1 MMLFALQTPRS
12 AFVILSGVHSHFF
25 QRQTSR
31 LSIAT
36 PEMNFSEHFE
46 APESLQAT
54 LESALENEFEAP
66 IQQDQLQ
73 RFSFVESLR
82 LMDKDE
88 LINNLVL
95 ASTMVAIGMALI
107 HIDASFPHQTVSSIF
122 QRIEQVPMEAWESY
136 ESILRES
143 PIATKAATSATVYT
157 IGDVLAQRTEGAGIG
172 QLDRARILRSLLAG
186 GIGHGPL
193 SHFWYNFCDK

>member
-1 MMLFALQTPRS
+1 
-12 AFVILSGVHSHFF
+12 
-25 QRQTSR
+25 
-31 LSIAT
+31 
-36 PEMNFSEHFE
+36 MNFSEHSE

-54 LESALENEFEAP
+54 LESAFENAFEATP
-66 IQQDQLQ
+66 QQDQLQ

-82 LMDKDE
+82 LMDKNE

-95 ASTMVAIGMALI
+95 ASTVVAVGMALI
-107 HIDASFPHQTVSSIF
+107 HIDASFPHHGVSNIF
-122 QRIEQVPMEAWESY
+122 QRIEQVPMEAWNSY
-136 ESILRES
+136 EYILKQS

-157 IGDVLAQRTEGAGIG
+157 IGDVLAQQTEGAGMG
-172 QLDRARILRSLLAG
+172 QLDRGRILRSLLAG

>member
-1 MMLFALQTPRS
+1 MSASTPD
-12 AFVILSGVHSHFF
+12 F
-25 QRQTSR
+25 
-31 LSIAT
+31 
-36 PEMNFSEHFE
+36 EFSEYSE

-54 LESALENEFEAP
+54 LESAFENAFEATP
-66 IQQDQLQ
+66 ERDHDKLQ
-73 RFSFVESLR
+73 RSSSVESLR
-82 LMDKDE
+82 VMEKDE

-95 ASTMVAIGMALI
+95 ASIMAAVGMALI
-107 HIDASFPHQTVSSIF
+107 HIDASFPHDGVSNIL
-122 QRIEQVPMEAWESY
+122 RIKQVPMEAWNSY

-157 IGDVLAQRTEGAGIG
+157 IGDVLAQQTEGAGLG